1 MYALED
7 LFEKWRAPAYVKP
20 AAGGLLVGG
29 MGFFLPQI
37 FGTGFPAM
45 EALLEVRLPFLL
57 LVLLG
62 PAKILGTSLTLGS
75 GGSGGVFAPSL
86 FIGGMVGGAWGTM
99 VHHLF
104 PTFTAFYGAYALVG
118 MGATFGAA
126 AQAPLTGIL
135 LLFEM
140 TNDYRIILPLMLATI
155 LSSLLYR
162 AMNPESI
169 YTLRLKRLGL
179 TFAPAQE
186 LDILASTRVASALT
200 HRLLSVPPEMQI
212 RDFRRV
218 VAREQHEWF
227 PVLSEQGELVGVMTA
242 QDAERAL
249 GEGAE
254 DAPVQNYMTREI
266 VSVTPLDSLQE
277 VIRRF
282 GVRDLGHL
290 PVVEPG
296 NPRKLV
302 GIVSRLHVLRAYHR
316 EEQRRQNR

>member
-1 MYALED
+1 
-7 LFEKWRAPAYVKP
+7 
-20 AAGGLLVGG
+20 

-45 EALLEVRLPFLL
+45 EALLEVNLPFLL

-86 FIGGMVGGAWGTM
+86 FIGGMVGGAWGAM

-179 TFAPAQE
+179 TFAPTQD

-200 HRLLSVPPEMQI
+200 HRLLSVPPGMQI
-212 RDFRRV
+212 RDFRRE

-227 PVLSEQGELVGVMTA
+227 PVVNVAGELVGVITK
-242 QDAERAL
+242 QDANRAS
-249 GEGAE
+249 EHADE
-254 DAPVQNYMTREI
+254 DVPVEKYMTREI
-266 VSVTPLDSLQE
+266 VSVTPLDTLQE
-277 VIRRF
+277 VVRCF
-282 GVRDLGHL
+282 GIRDLGHL
-290 PVVEPG
+290 PVVDPA

-302 GIVSRLHVLRAYHR
+302 GIISRFHVLRAYNR
-316 EEQRRQNR
+316 ERQRRYTQ